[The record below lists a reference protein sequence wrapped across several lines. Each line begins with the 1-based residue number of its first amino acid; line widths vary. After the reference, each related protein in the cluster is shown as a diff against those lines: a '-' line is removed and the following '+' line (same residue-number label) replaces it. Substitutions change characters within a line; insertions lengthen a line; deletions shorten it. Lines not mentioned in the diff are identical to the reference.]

1 MAGHRYKERDTLRDP
16 DTGEWDKKELRHRAK
31 SWAAVALAF
40 SVACDVVFVVAS
52 RSAATA
58 RKEP

>member
-1 MAGHRYKERDTLRDP
+1 MNRWAAIALGTVSLIAAVALFLSGNMIP
-16 DTGEWDKKELRHRAK
+16 
-31 SWAAVALAF
+31 AAVALAF